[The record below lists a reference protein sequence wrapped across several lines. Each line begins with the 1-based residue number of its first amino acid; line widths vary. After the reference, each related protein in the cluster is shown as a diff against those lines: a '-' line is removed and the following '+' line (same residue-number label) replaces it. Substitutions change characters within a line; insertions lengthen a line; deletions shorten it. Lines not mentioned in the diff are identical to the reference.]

1 MNSTENNVTSAE
13 TGANSSLSDKEV
25 TAHTASLWKY
35 NPIPD
40 SPEPY
45 PEYRDS
51 YEKYSGGEIIA
62 ARVRGKKHKH
72 EGSNCDD
79 WYDFTRI
86 DDWVIAVVSDGAG
99 SKPLSR
105 IGARVS
111 CEAASACLKK
121 ELSELKTKL
130 PDIKSDLS
138 RPFDDPKFNSVC
150 SRLAQLVQDCFSAA
164 YSAVEGAYMIRS
176 GKPEFEEELGR
187 KPDIKDYSGT
197 LLAAVMIPVPSGE
210 HFVIAVQVGDGMI
223 ASFNGGAD
231 FGNSLRIL
239 GSADSGAFAGETE
252 FLVSDKMRTPE
263 SLGSRTKIQRGRIT
277 SLMLMTDGVADD
289 YYPNNPQL
297 LRLYTD
303 LMLNG
308 IIDFPSMNEN
318 AASEA
323 EFKVPEPVA
332 YPWVNDSSVSYSLQY
347 SKNVMK
353 ETGEELDKLWDSRF
367 GAVMRRSS
375 LESFGIVNGKTKSER
390 LSVWLDNY
398 VERGSFDDRTLLII
412 NTSER

>member
-1 MNSTENNVTSAE
+1 MNSNENNEKDVKNT
-13 TGANSSLSDKEV
+13 LSDREV
-25 TAHTASLWKY
+25 TEHTASLWKY
-35 NPIPD
+35 NPVPD

-45 PEYRDS
+45 PEYRNS
-51 YEKYSGGEIIA
+51 YEQYSGGEIIA

-105 IGARVS
+105 IGAKVS

-121 ELSELKTKL
+121 ELSEFKGKL
-130 PDIKSDLS
+130 PDITADLS
-138 RPFDDPKFNSVC
+138 KPFDDPGFNSVC
-150 SRLAQLVQDCFSAA
+150 SRLAQLVQDCFSDA

-187 KPDIKDYSGT
+187 KPDLKDYSGT
-197 LLAAVMIPVPSGE
+197 LLAAVMIPVQNGE

-223 ASFNGGAD
+223 ASFNSGAD
-231 FGNSLRIL
+231 HNGALRIL
-239 GSADSGAFAGETE
+239 GNADSGAFAGETE
-252 FLVSDKMRTPE
+252 FLVSEKMRTPE
-263 SLGSRTKIQRGRIT
+263 SLGSRTRIQRGKIT

-303 LMLNG
+303 LLLNG
-308 IIDFPSMNEN
+308 VIDFPKKEEN
-318 AASEA
+318 AASETELKA
-323 EFKVPEPVA
+323 PEPVA

-353 ETGEELDKLWDSRF
+353 ETGDSLEALWDSRF
-367 GAVMRRSS
+367 GEVMRRSS
-375 LESFGIVNGKTKSER
+375 LEGFGIDNGKTKSER